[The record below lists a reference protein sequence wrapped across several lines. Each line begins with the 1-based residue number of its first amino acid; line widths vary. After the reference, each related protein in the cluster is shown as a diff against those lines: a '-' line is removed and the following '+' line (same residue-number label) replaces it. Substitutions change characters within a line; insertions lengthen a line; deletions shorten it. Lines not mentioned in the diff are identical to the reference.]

1 MNENNKT
8 ILFILAAAACVA
20 LAFYTAPEARD
31 PSAQSSK
38 MGQALFESFD
48 PRAATGI
55 EIVEVD
61 EENIE
66 SKTFEVSQTE
76 KGWFIKRPGKTDY
89 PANADNQVKNVS
101 SILFDLRIIDQ
112 AAEGAGEH
120 ASFGVLDP
128 SKANPS
134 DAGIGKMIAL
144 KNSSGSNLAQ
154 LIIGNEVE
162 GLSNTRS
169 RTKTRRECSLSC
181 GTSKCE

>member
-8 ILFILAAAACVA
+8 VLFIIAAAACVA

-66 SKTFEVSQTE
+66 SK
-76 KGWFIKRPGKTDY
+76 
-89 PANADNQVKNVS
+89 
-101 SILFDLRIIDQ
+101 
-112 AAEGAGEH
+112 
-120 ASFGVLDP
+120 P
-128 SKANPS
+128 SKSPKPKK
-134 DAGIGKMIAL
+134 DG
-144 KNSSGSNLAQ
+144 
-154 LIIGNEVE
+154 
-162 GLSNTRS
+162 
-169 RTKTRRECSLSC
+169 SLSVLEKP
-181 GTSKCE
+181 TILQMQIIR

>member
-1 MNENNKT
+1 MRGPC
-8 ILFILAAAACVA
+8 L
-20 LAFYTAPEARD
+20 YTAPEARD
-31 PSAQSSK
+31 PSAQGSK

-112 AAEGAGEH
+112 AAEGP
-120 ASFGVLDP
+120 ASML
-128 SKANPS
+128 
-134 DAGIGKMIAL
+134 L
-144 KNSSGSNLAQ
+144 LAYWIPPKQ
-154 LIIGNEVE
+154 IQVMLELV
-162 GLSNTRS
+162 
-169 RTKTRRECSLSC
+169 K
-181 GTSKCE
+181 

>member
-8 ILFILAAAACVA
+8 LLFILAAVACVA

-48 PRAATGI
+48 PRSATGI
-55 EIVEVD
+55 EIVEID

-66 SKTFEVSQTE
+66 SKTFEVSQTD

-101 SILFDLRIIDQ
+101 SIT
-112 AAEGAGEH
+112 
-120 ASFGVLDP
+120 V
-128 SKANPS
+128 
-134 DAGIGKMIAL
+134 
-144 KNSSGSNLAQ
+144 
-154 LIIGNEVE
+154 
-162 GLSNTRS
+162 
-169 RTKTRRECSLSC
+169 
-181 GTSKCE
+181 